1 MRSPG
6 VGRAQRVRSL
16 WPWWTT
22 APLLIPL
29 GLALHGAPLRGQS
42 DAATTEAA
50 TLQPGDSLRIV
61 VWGDPALSGGFIVTP
76 DSSIGHPLY
85 REVKVAGIPIPEVRQ
100 RIHQFLARDKKEVDF
115 VIEPIFRVA
124 VVGEVRQPSVY
135 VVPMATTVAEAVAL
149 AGGPSERG
157 RLSKVQLVRGVR
169 DLRLDLNNPKSS
181 DALMAVHSGD
191 RITVGRAG
199 NFFRDVISPL
209 LSLTAA
215 AASLVVV
222 FRQ

>member
-1 MRSPG
+1 LLGSQSTL
-6 VGRAQRVRSL
+6 AQGQ
-16 WPWWTT
+16 T
-22 APLLIPL
+22 A
-29 GLALHGAPLRGQS
+29 
-42 DAATTEAA
+42 AAAADEA

-61 VWGDPALSGGFIVTP
+61 VWGDPTLSGGFIVTA
-76 DSSIGHPLY
+76 DSVIGHPLY
-85 REVKVAGIPIPEVRQ
+85 REVKVVGLPIPQLRQ
-100 RIHQFLARDKKEVDF
+100 RLYQFLAREKKEVDF

-135 VVPMATTVAEAVAL
+135 VVPMATTVSEAVAR

-157 RLSKVQLVRGVR
+157 RLSKVRL
-169 DLRLDLNNPKSS
+169 LRAGRSLELDLNDPKSS
-181 DALMAVHSGD
+181 DATMAIHSGD
-191 RITVGRAG
+191 RIIVGRAG
-199 NFFRDVISPL
+199 NFFRDVMSPL